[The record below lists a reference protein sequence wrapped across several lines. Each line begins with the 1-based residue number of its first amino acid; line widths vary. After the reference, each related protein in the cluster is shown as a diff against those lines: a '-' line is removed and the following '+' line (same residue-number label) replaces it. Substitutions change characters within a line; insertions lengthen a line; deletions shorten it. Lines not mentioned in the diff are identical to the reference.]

1 MKEIEIIPALKEF
14 HRISGFR
21 VSIHDLDYNEIYAY
35 PESCSPFCSRIQQVD
50 AMKQKCTEMDRT
62 AFEQV
67 QQTEKTF
74 VYQCHCGL
82 YEAVAPIYHFG
93 VLSGYLMMGQVRS
106 QNSSSR
112 ERMMKSLLHCVDSA
126 GEAKRYV
133 DSIKSIDEALIDSYV
148 TIMQLVAEHLTRTN
162 KVSHC
167 GNRLAVRIKQYIN
180 RNYRRPISLSMLAQ
194 RFACCNSTLMSCF
207 KAEYHMTIIEYL
219 YQVRMGQAEQLL
231 LYSEKSVKEVAAECG
246 FSDQNYF
253 TRLFT
258 GRYGMSP
265 TAYRK
270 ASSQKP
276 PALALLPQ

>member
-14 HRISGFR
+14 YRISGFR

-35 PESCSPFCSRIQQVD
+35 PESRSPFCSRIQQVD
-50 AMKQKCTEMDRT
+50 AMMQRCTEMDKA
-62 AFEQV
+62 AFERV
-67 QQTEKTF
+67 RQTEKTF

-106 QNSSSR
+106 QSSSSR
-112 ERMMKSLLHCVDSA
+112 ERMMKSMLRCVDSES
-126 GEAKRYV
+126 EAKRYV

-180 RNYRRPISLSMLAQ
+180 RNYRSPISLSMLAQ

-207 KAEYHMTIIEYL
+207 KNEYHVTIIEYL
-219 YQVRMGQAEQLL
+219 HQVRMDQAEQLL
-231 LYSEKSVKEVAAECG
+231 LYSEKSVKEIAAECG

-258 GRYGMSP
+258 RQFGMSP
-265 TAYRK
+265 TVYRK
-270 ASSQKP
+270 SSVSASLA
-276 PALALLPQ
+276 PALLSQ